1 MEKQSLTKSVW
12 RLSAMGFTF
21 ASMVIAGGLLGWFV
35 AWALGKYDEAWL
47 EQEKTFIV
55 GGAVFGIVIGMIDFI
70 RAAKRAIRE
79 IER

>member
-1 MEKQSLTKSVW
+1 
-12 RLSAMGFTF
+12 
-21 ASMVIAGGLLGWFV
+21 MVIAGALLGWFV
-35 AWALGKYDEAWL
+35 AWALGKYDAAWL

-70 RAAKRAIRE
+70 RTAKRAIRE